1 MRVVSLLPAATEIVC
16 ALGLRGSLVGRSHEC
31 DHPQDVTDLPA
42 LTKARVDSALPSAEL
57 DEQVRRIVQERLPIY
72 MLDTARLA
80 ALDPD
85 VIVTQEACEVCA
97 ISYDQ
102 VVASVRRLSRPP
114 TIVSLKPTRLF
125 DIPGDV
131 RRVAA
136 ACGIADHGESVAADL
151 ERRLD
156 TIASTHV
163 ALEAQPRVAVIEWLG
178 PFMLAGHWVPE
189 AVAAAGGRP
198 VGPRP
203 GEPSPYASL
212 EEIRGLRPDAVVVAP
227 CGFDLERTIAEA
239 EPCADTLRA
248 LCPRVLLMDGNA
260 YLNRPGPRVVDA
272 VEAMAA
278 WLRGEPVRNP
288 LVRPLDDRGPGAEAL
303 TV

>member
-31 DHPQDVTDLPA
+31 DHPRDVADLPA
-42 LTKARVDSALPSAEL
+42 LTKARVDSSLPSAEL

-72 MLDTARLA
+72 RLDAARLA

-131 RRVAA
+131 RRVAPSGLDVSVRTL
-136 ACGIADHGESVAADL
+136 ACVKIPPRWAL
-151 ERRLD
+151 
-156 TIASTHV
+156 ST
-163 ALEAQPRVAVIEWLG
+163 WT
-178 PFMLAGHWVPE
+178 F
-189 AVAAAGGRP
+189 
-198 VGPRP
+198 
-203 GEPSPYASL
+203 
-212 EEIRGLRPDAVVVAP
+212 
-227 CGFDLERTIAEA
+227 
-239 EPCADTLRA
+239 
-248 LCPRVLLMDGNA
+248 
-260 YLNRPGPRVVDA
+260 
-272 VEAMAA
+272 
-278 WLRGEPVRNP
+278 
-288 LVRPLDDRGPGAEAL
+288 
-303 TV
+303 